1 MSEREYKKNSVWG
14 GSTMDGAMTLETCR
28 VQKPNSA
35 KWINK
40 TQQNAAAK
48 I

>member
-1 MSEREYKKNSVWG
+1 MSEWEYKENSVWG
-14 GSTMDGAMTLETCR
+14 GSTMDCAMTLEACR
-28 VQKPNSA
+28 GQKPNSA

-40 TQQNAAAK
+40 TQKNTAAK